1 MISRLRDVS
10 LGTKF
15 TLSFVLIVLCGV
27 SISTLIGSRIVT
39 SAMLN
44 EALKQLRHGLDA
56 AGMVYA
62 ARLESVREAV
72 FGAAATEKLA
82 DVARSG
88 KMDQLPAILADLRK
102 KNKLHFLSFIDFE
115 HGVEARASQPGLG
128 TFSRNPASF
137 ADLITAARNGEVK
150 ASTEVLTR
158 KELLLEDPT
167 LALRAPIDIVPVPM
181 AAPDARTRVDSGLVL
196 LAAAPVST
204 QSGLRGVLYGG
215 VLLNR
220 DYAMVDEINQLVFGG
235 EQAAGHNIGTVS
247 IFMGDVR
254 VATNVMSA
262 PNQRAVGMRISAEV
276 ARAVL
281 TEGNNYYGRA
291 YVVTDWHLTAYEPIH
306 DHADRIVG
314 ILYVGIPEKPFLAVR
329 TGMMLSFLL
338 VAAAGVVVVIALT
351 YFITRSMIHPL
362 EAMVK
367 ASNRIAAGDF
377 DAEVNVSSRD
387 EIGILAGSFNKMLAS
402 IKQMKIELEA
412 WARTL
417 EEKVKKRTEELI
429 TVQSQMAQ
437 SEKLASLGRLAAGVA
452 HEINNP
458 LGGILTFSM
467 LALED
472 CDEDNPL
479 RQSLEVIVKQTMRC
493 REIVKGLL
501 DFARQTSTSAT
512 ITEINSIVEKT
523 LSLLENQAIFH
534 NIRIAKRFD
543 PSLPEAF
550 IDAGQLQQVVVNIV
564 LNAVDAMEESGV
576 LTVETRTV
584 PATQEAL
591 IRISDTGKGIPQEI
605 MPFIFEPF
613 FTTKKVGKGTGLG
626 LAIVHGIVTR
636 AGGKV
641 EVASSPQGASF
652 TVRLPL
658 SDKDTNNEAAS
669 GQKEPGDWAGQ
680 PVEPR

>member
-72 FGAAATEKLA
+72 SGAAATEKLA
-82 DVARSG
+82 DVVHSG
-88 KMDQLPAILADLRK
+88 NMDRLPAVLADLRK
-102 KNKLHFLSFIDFE
+102 ENKLHFLSFVDFE
-115 HGVEARASQPGLG
+115 HGVEARASQPSLG
-128 TFSRNPASF
+128 TFSGNTVSF
-137 ADLITAARNGEVK
+137 ANLIAAARNGKVK

-158 KELLLEDPT
+158 VELLREDPI
-167 LALRAPIDIVPVPM
+167 LASRAQIEIVPVPM
-181 AAPDARTRVDSGLVL
+181 AAPHPRTRVDSGLVL

-235 EQAAGHNIGTVS
+235 EQAAGRNIGTVS

-254 VATNVMSA
+254 VATNVMSV
-262 PNQRAVGMRISAEV
+262 PNQRAVGTRVSADV

-281 TEGNNYYGRA
+281 TEGSHYYGRA
-291 YVVTDWHLTAYEPIH
+291 YVVTDWHLTAYEPIP
-306 DHADRIVG
+306 DHAGKIVG

-351 YFITRSMIHPL
+351 YFITRNMIHPL

-377 DAEVNVSSRD
+377 DADVNVSSRD

-402 IKQMKIELEA
+402 IKQMKLELEA
-412 WARTL
+412 WGRTL

-437 SEKLASLGRLAAGVA
+437 SEKLASLGRLSAGVA

-472 CDEDNPL
+472 CDEDHPL
-479 RQSLEVIVKQTMRC
+479 RQDLEVIVKQTMRC

-534 NIRIAKRFD
+534 NIRIVKKFD
-543 PSLPEAF
+543 ASLPEAH
-550 IDAGQLQQVVVNIV
+550 IDAGQLQQIVVNIV
-564 LNAVDAMEESGV
+564 LNAVDAMEENGV
-576 LTVETRTV
+576 LTVETMTV
-584 PATQEAL
+584 PETQEVL

-626 LAIVHGIVTR
+626 LSIVHGIVTR

-641 EVASSPQGASF
+641 EVASSPQGATF
-652 TVRLPL
+652 TVRLPP
-658 SDKDTNNEAAS
+658 SDKDTNNDAAS
-669 GQKEPGDWAGQ
+669 GQTEPGDRAGQ
-680 PVEPR
+680 SVEPR

>member
-1 MISRLRDVS
+1 MMGRLRDVS

-15 TLSFVLIVLCGV
+15 TVSFVMIVLCGV
-27 SISTLIGSRIVT
+27 STSTLIGSRIVT

-56 AGMVYA
+56 ASVVYV

-72 FGAAATEKLA
+72 FGAATTEKLA
-82 DVARSG
+82 DVG
-88 KMDQLPAILADLRK
+88 HTQNLDQLPGILAELRREH
-102 KNKLHFLSFIDFE
+102 KLDFLTFINDDG
-115 HGVEARASQPGLG
+115 HVARASR
-128 TFSRNPASF
+128 TSISFSPLAPAAFS
-137 ADLITAARNGEVK
+137 DLIAAARQGNVMAG
-150 ASTEVLTR
+150 TEVLGGAA
-158 KELLLEDPT
+158 LLAEDPA
-167 LALRAPIDIVPVPM
+167 LARRAEIDIVPVPM
-181 AAPDARTRVDSGLVL
+181 TTPDPRTRVDSGLTLV
-196 LAAAPVST
+196 AAAPVST
-204 QSGLRGVLYGG
+204 RSGLRGVLYGG

-220 DYAMVDEINQLVFGG
+220 DYAMVDQINQLVFGG
-235 EQAAGHNIGTVS
+235 ERAAGYSLGTVS

-262 PNQRAVGMRISAEV
+262 PGQRAVGTRLSAEV
-276 ARAVL
+276 SREVL
-281 TEGNNYYGRA
+281 TEGKRYYGRA
-291 YVVTDWHLTAYEPIH
+291 YVVNDWHLTAYEPMK
-306 DHADRIVG
+306 DHTGKIVG

-338 VAAAGVVVVIALT
+338 VAAVGVVVVIALT

-362 EAMVK
+362 EQIVR
-367 ASNRIAAGDF
+367 ASKRVAAGDF
-377 DAEVNVSSRD
+377 DTSVEVSSRD

-402 IKQMKIELEA
+402 INQMKLDLES
-412 WARTL
+412 WGRTL

-437 SEKLASLGRLAAGVA
+437 SEKLASLGRLSAGVA

-472 CDEDNPL
+472 CDEDHPL
-479 RQSLEVIVKQTMRC
+479 RQNLEIIVKQTMRC

-501 DFARQTSTSAT
+501 DFARQSSTSAT

-534 NIRIAKRFD
+534 NIHLVKNLDAGK
-543 PSLPEAF
+543 PEAP

-564 LNAVDAMEESGV
+564 LNAVDAMEETGV
-576 LTVETRTV
+576 LTVETVMV
-584 PATQEAL
+584 PETQEVL
-591 IRISDTGKGIPQEI
+591 IRIGDTGKGIPEEI

-626 LAIVHGIVTR
+626 LSIVHGIVTR

-641 EVASSPQGASF
+641 EVSSSPKGATF

-658 SDKDTNNEAAS
+658 AEKEASDESAQSQGES
-669 GQKEPGDWAGQ
+669 GDRDRQ
-680 PVEPR
+680 PAQSR

>member
-1 MISRLRDVS
+1 MGSRLRDVS
-10 LGTKF
+10 LRTKF
-15 TLSFVLIVLCGV
+15 TLTFVLIVLCGV
-27 SISTLIGSRIVT
+27 TVSTLIGSRIVT

-62 ARLESVREAV
+62 SRLDNVRESVL
-72 FGAAATEKLA
+72 GAAATEKLA
-82 DVARSG
+82 EVARS
-88 KMDQLPAILADLRK
+88 DRQDRLPAVLGELRK
-102 KNKLHFLSFIDFE
+102 ENNLHFLSFVASDD
-115 HGVEARASQPGLG
+115 GVIARASQAGLTTDRG
-128 TFSRNPASF
+128 SPASF
-137 ADLITAARNGEVK
+137 SDLIASARNGGVR
-150 ASTEVLTR
+150 ASTEVLS
-158 KELLLEDPT
+158 KSELEREDPT
-167 LALRAPIDIVPVPM
+167 LALQAQINIVPVPM
-181 AAPDARTRVDSGLVL
+181 TAPDSRAHVDSGLVL

-204 QSGLRGVLYGG
+204 RSGLRGVLYGG

-220 DYAMVDEINQLVFGG
+220 DYGMVDQINQLVFGG
-235 EQAAGHNIGTVS
+235 EQAAGHNIGAVS

-254 VATNVMSA
+254 VTTNVMSS
-262 PNQRAVGMRISAEV
+262 PGQRAVGTRISAEV
-276 ARAVL
+276 AKAVL
-281 TEGNNYYGRA
+281 AEGQNYYGRA
-291 YVVTDWHLTAYEPIH
+291 YVVTDWHLTAYQPIR
-306 DHADRIVG
+306 DHAGRIVG

-362 EAMVK
+362 EEMVK

-377 DAEVNVSSRD
+377 EAGVNVSSRD

-402 IKQMKIELEA
+402 IKQMKDELEA
-412 WARTL
+412 WGRTL

-452 HEINNP
+452 HEVNNP

-472 CDEDNPL
+472 CDEDHPM
-479 RQSLEVIVKQTMRC
+479 RQNLEIIVKQTMRC

-501 DFARQTSTSAT
+501 DFARQSSTSAT
-512 ITEINSIVEKT
+512 ITKINSIVEKT

-534 NIRIAKRFD
+534 NIRMVKNFD
-543 PSLPEAF
+543 ASQPEAH

-564 LNAVDAMEESGV
+564 LNAADAMEESGV
-576 LTVETRTV
+576 LTVETIAARES
-584 PATQEAL
+584 QEVL
-591 IRISDTGKGIPQEI
+591 IRISDTGKGIPEEI
-605 MPFIFEPF
+605 KPFIFEPF

-626 LAIVHGIVTR
+626 LSIVHGIVTR

-641 EVASSPQGASF
+641 EVASSSKGATF

-658 SDKDTNNEAAS
+658 VTRDMNDEDEGPPKES
-669 GQKEPGDWAGQ
+669 GNRPGEFAEQ
-680 PVEPR
+680 R

>member
-402 IKQMKIELEA
+402 IKQMKLELEA

>member
-39 SAMLN
+39 SAMLH

-88 KMDQLPAILADLRK
+88 KMDQLPAVLADLRK

-115 HGVEARASQPGLG
+115 HGVEARASQPGLS

-158 KELLLEDPT
+158 EELLLEDPT
-167 LALRAPIDIVPVPM
+167 LALRAQIDIVPVPM

-235 EQAAGHNIGTVS
+235 EQTAGHNIGTVS

-262 PNQRAVGMRISAEV
+262 PNQRAVGTRISAEV

-351 YFITRSMIHPL
+351 YFITRNMIHPL

-402 IKQMKIELEA
+402 IKQMKLELEA

-501 DFARQTSTSAT
+501 DFARQTSTLAT

-550 IDAGQLQQVVVNIV
+550 IDAGQLQQIVVNIV

-584 PATQEAL
+584 PATQEVL

-626 LAIVHGIVTR
+626 LAIVHGTVTR

-641 EVASSPQGASF
+641 EVASSPQGATF

-669 GQKEPGDWAGQ
+669 GQKEPGDRAGQ

>member
-10 LGTKF
+10 LRAKF

-27 SISTLIGSRIVT
+27 TISTLIGSRIVT

-56 AGMVYA
+56 AAMVYSS
-62 ARLESVREAV
+62 RLESVRESV
-72 FGAAATEKLA
+72 SGAAATEKLA
-82 DVARSG
+82 EVVRSG
-88 KMDQLPAILADLRK
+88 RMERLPVVLGELRRE
-102 KNKLHFLSFIDFE
+102 NRLDFLSFVSLGD
-115 HGVEARASQPGLG
+115 GVVARASQAGLTTDPG
-128 TFSRNPASF
+128 SPASF
-137 ADLITAARNGEVK
+137 SGLIASAKGGMAR

-158 KELLLEDPT
+158 EELEREDAV
-167 LALRAPIDIVPVPM
+167 LAARARIDIVPVPM
-181 AAPDARTRVDSGLVL
+181 TTPDNRTGIDSGLVL
-196 LAAAPVST
+196 FAAAPFTT
-204 QSGLRGVLYGG
+204 QSSLHGVLYGG

-220 DYAMVDEINQLVFGG
+220 EYAMVDEINQLVFGG

-262 PNQRAVGMRISAEV
+262 PNQRAVGTRISAEV
-276 ARAVL
+276 AKAVL
-281 TEGNNYYGRA
+281 EGGQHYYGRA
-291 YVVTDWHLTAYEPIH
+291 YVVNGWHLTAYEPLH
-306 DHADRIVG
+306 DHAGRIVG

-351 YFITRSMIHPL
+351 YFITRSMTHPL
-362 EAMVK
+362 EEMVK

-377 DAEVNVSSRD
+377 DACVNVSSRD

-402 IKQMKIELEA
+402 IKQMKDELEA
-412 WARTL
+412 WGRTL

-452 HEINNP
+452 HEVNNP

-467 LALED
+467 LSLEE
-472 CDEDNPL
+472 CDQDHPL
-479 RQSLEVIVKQTMRC
+479 RQNLEIIVKQTMRC

-501 DFARQTSTSAT
+501 DFARQSSTSAT
-512 ITEINSIVEKT
+512 ITRINSIVEKT

-534 NIRIAKRFD
+534 NIRMVKNFD
-543 PSLPEAF
+543 DSDPEAQ

-564 LNAVDAMEESGV
+564 LNAADAMEESGV
-576 LTVETRTV
+576 LTVETVTV
-584 PATQEAL
+584 RENHEVL
-591 IRISDTGKGIPQEI
+591 IRISDTGKGIPEEI
-605 MPFIFEPF
+605 IPFIFEPF

-626 LAIVHGIVTR
+626 LSIVHGIVTR

-641 EVASSPQGASF
+641 EVASSPKGATF

-658 SDKDTNNEAAS
+658 ATKDLKDEEGSWQEN
-669 GQKEPGDWAGQ
+669 PGDRAGQ
-680 PVEPR
+680 PAEHR

>member
-1 MISRLRDVS
+1 M
-10 LGTKF
+10 
-15 TLSFVLIVLCGV
+15 SFVLIVLCGV

-82 DVARSG
+82 AVARSG
-88 KMDQLPAILADLRK
+88 NVDQLPAVLAELRNR
-102 KNKLHFLSFIDFE
+102 NKLHFLSFIDFD
-115 HGVEARASQPGLG
+115 HGVEARASQPGLSS
-128 TFSRNPASF
+128 FSRSPASF
-137 ADLITAARNGEVK
+137 ADLIAAARNGEVK

-158 KELLLEDPT
+158 EELLVEDPT
-167 LALRAPIDIVPVPM
+167 IAARAQIDIVPVPM

-262 PNQRAVGMRISAEV
+262 PNQRAVGTRISAEV

-281 TEGNNYYGRA
+281 TEGNHYFGRA

-306 DHADRIVG
+306 GYAGKIVG

-338 VAAAGVVVVIALT
+338 VAAAGVAVVIALT
-351 YFITRSMIHPL
+351 YLITRNMIHPL

-402 IKQMKIELEA
+402 IKQMKLELEA

-417 EEKVKKRTEELI
+417 EEKVKTRTEELI

-452 HEINNP
+452 HEINTP

-479 RQSLEVIVKQTMRC
+479 RQNLEIIVKQTMRS

-534 NIRIAKRFD
+534 NIRIVKRFD
-543 PSLPEAF
+543 PSQPEAF

-564 LNAVDAMEESGV
+564 LNAVDAMEENGV
-576 LTVETRTV
+576 LTVETKTV
-584 PATQEAL
+584 PATQEVL

-641 EVASSPQGASF
+641 EVASSPQGATF

-658 SDKDTNNEAAS
+658 SDKDINNGAVS
-669 GQKEPGDWAGQ
+669 RQKEPGDRAGQ
-680 PVEPR
+680 PVGPR

>member
-88 KMDQLPAILADLRK
+88 KMDQLPAVLADLRK

-115 HGVEARASQPGLG
+115 HGVEARASQPGLS

-158 KELLLEDPT
+158 EELLLEDPT
-167 LALRAPIDIVPVPM
+167 LALRAQIDIVPVPM

-235 EQAAGHNIGTVS
+235 EQTAGHNIGTVS

-262 PNQRAVGMRISAEV
+262 PNQRAVGTRISAEV

-351 YFITRSMIHPL
+351 YFITRNMIHPL

-402 IKQMKIELEA
+402 IKQMKLELEA

-501 DFARQTSTSAT
+501 DFARQTSTLAT

-550 IDAGQLQQVVVNIV
+550 IDAGQLQQIVVNIV

-584 PATQEAL
+584 PATQEVL

-626 LAIVHGIVTR
+626 LAIVHGTVTR

-641 EVASSPQGASF
+641 EVASSPQGATF

-669 GQKEPGDWAGQ
+669 GQKEPGDRAGQ

>member
-669 GQKEPGDWAGQ
+669 GQKEPGDRAGQ